1 MSEYVIRLP
10 KGDVGGFASDPE
22 QQQRGNASSPQLSNN
37 LTVKNGVNLAVGYMA
52 GKQVLSAGFKA
63 VIGQIGDSQVETSFE
78 QLGKVAGYIGV
89 ALYSPQAAAFRII
102 SDIAVTSINA
112 AVEMHQTNLENHII
126 LETRGTYK
134 KMGIGNYYG

>member
-1 MSEYVIRLP
+1 MGEYVIRLP

-22 QQQRGNASSPQLSNN
+22 QQQGNASSPQLSNK
-37 LTVKNGVNLAVGYMA
+37 LTAKNAVNIGVAAMY
-52 GKQVLSAGFKA
+52 GKRVLSAGFKA
-63 VIGQIGDSQVETSFE
+63 AIGQIGDSQVEDTFE
-78 QLGKVAGYIGV
+78 KLGKAASYMAVAM
-89 ALYSPQAAAFRII
+89 YSPQAAGFMVI
-102 SDIAVTSINA
+102 SDMAISGINA

>member
-22 QQQRGNASSPQLSNN
+22 QQRGNASSPQLSHN
-37 LTVKNGVNLAVGYMA
+37 LTIKNGVNLAVGYMA

-63 VIGQIGDSQVETSFE
+63 VIGQIGDSQVEKSLE
-78 QLGKVAGYIGV
+78 KLGKISNYMTIAM
-89 ALYSPQAAAFRII
+89 YSPQAAAFRII
-102 SDIAVTSINA
+102 SDMAISSINA